1 MILQRA
7 SGPELNIKR
16 GRVPNEGSCKEK
28 EEKKHFLRVALA
40 AFSVYVI
47 IMLIQLQL
55 EINNRQKKITELNTL
70 AEQLSKEIEELEH
83 KNENYEDYLEEKAR
97 ENMARQGETIYI
109 GN

>member
-1 MILQRA
+1 MRA
-7 SGPELNIKR
+7 AVKKR
-16 GRVPNEGSCKEK
+16 
-28 EEKKHFLRVALA
+28 KKKSIFLRVALA

-55 EINNRQKKITELNTL
+55 EINNRQKKIAELNTL
-70 AEQLSKEIEELEH
+70 AEQLSREIEELEH

>member
-1 MILQRA
+1 MRA
-7 SGPELNIKR
+7 AVKKR
-16 GRVPNEGSCKEK
+16 
-28 EEKKHFLRVALA
+28 KKKSIFLRVALA

-47 IMLIQLQL
+47 IMLIQQQI
-55 EINNRQKKITELNTL
+55 EINNRQKKIAERNTL
-70 AEQLSKEIEELEH
+70 AEQLSRENEELEH

>member
-1 MILQRA
+1 MRA
-7 SGPELNIKR
+7 AVKKR
-16 GRVPNEGSCKEK
+16 
-28 EEKKHFLRVALA
+28 KKSIFLRVALA

-55 EINNRQKKITELNTL
+55 EINNRQKKIAELNTL
-70 AEQLSKEIEELEH
+70 AEQLSREIEELEH

>member
-1 MILQRA
+1 MRA
-7 SGPELNIKR
+7 AVKKR
-16 GRVPNEGSCKEK
+16 
-28 EEKKHFLRVALA
+28 KKKSIFLRVALA

-55 EINNRQKKITELNTL
+55 EINNRQKKIAELNTL
-70 AEQLSKEIEELEH
+70 AEQLSREIEELEH
-83 KNENYEDYLEEKAR
+83 KNENYEDYREEKAR

>member
-1 MILQRA
+1 MKA
-7 SGPELNIKR
+7 AVKKR
-16 GRVPNEGSCKEK
+16 
-28 EEKKHFLRVALA
+28 KKKSIFLRIALA
-40 AFSVYVI
+40 AFSIYVV

-55 EINNRQKKITELNTL
+55 EINNRQKKIAELNAN

-83 KNENYEDYLEEKAR
+83 KNNNYEDYLEEKAR

>member
-1 MILQRA
+1 MRA
-7 SGPELNIKR
+7 AVKKR
-16 GRVPNEGSCKEK
+16 
-28 EEKKHFLRVALA
+28 KKKSIFLRVALA

>member
-1 MILQRA
+1 MRA
-7 SGPELNIKR
+7 AVKKR
-16 GRVPNEGSCKEK
+16 
-28 EEKKHFLRVALA
+28 KKKSIFLRVALA

-55 EINNRQKKITELNTL
+55 EINNRQKKIAELNTL
-70 AEQLSKEIEELEH
+70 AEQLSRENEELEH

>member
-1 MILQRA
+1 MRA
-7 SGPELNIKR
+7 AVKKR
-16 GRVPNEGSCKEK
+16 
-28 EEKKHFLRVALA
+28 KKKSIFLRVALA

-55 EINNRQKKITELNTL
+55 EINNRQKKIAELNTL

>member
-1 MILQRA
+1 MRA
-7 SGPELNIKR
+7 AVKKR
-16 GRVPNEGSCKEK
+16 
-28 EEKKHFLRVALA
+28 KKKSIFLRVALA

-70 AEQLSKEIEELEH
+70 AEQLSREIEELEH